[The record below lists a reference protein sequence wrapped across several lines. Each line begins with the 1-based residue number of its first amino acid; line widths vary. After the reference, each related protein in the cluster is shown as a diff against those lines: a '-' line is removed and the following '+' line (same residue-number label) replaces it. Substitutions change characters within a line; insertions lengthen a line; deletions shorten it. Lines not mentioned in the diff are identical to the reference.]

1 MSYKTLQLDK
11 DKRGVARLWLN
22 RPDKHHAMNAQMII
36 ELHEAAIALSEDE
49 AVHVVVIGSDGPIF
63 CAGADLT
70 WMQEQQQKDKVGRIA
85 EARNLSNMLAALN
98 GLPKP
103 VIMRVQGNSFG
114 GGLGL
119 MSAADI
125 TLSADSAKFCFSETR
140 LGLIPAT
147 IGPFIWRRLGEASL
161 RRLIITARLFS
172 VKEAVRCGL
181 VAKAVAAD
189 RLDEALEAE
198 IETALQAGPAAMAA
212 AKALITAF
220 SQTPDHTA
228 QNEMAIAALATIWD
242 TDGAREGINAFFAKA
257 PPPWTDSGYYK

>member
-85 EARNLSNMLAALN
+85 EARNLSDMLAALN
-98 GLPKP
+98 SLPKP

-125 TLSADSAKFCFSETR
+125 TLSADSAKFCFSV
-140 LGLIPAT
+140 
-147 IGPFIWRRLGEASL
+147 F
-161 RRLIITARLFS
+161 
-172 VKEAVRCGL
+172 
-181 VAKAVAAD
+181 
-189 RLDEALEAE
+189 
-198 IETALQAGPAAMAA
+198 
-212 AKALITAF
+212 
-220 SQTPDHTA
+220 
-228 QNEMAIAALATIWD
+228 
-242 TDGAREGINAFFAKA
+242 
-257 PPPWTDSGYYK
+257 